1 MSAPPREAYL
11 PHEYGEIL
19 GVLHQINAPMDGV
32 IVALIGEIPM
42 ILPSELDA
50 RLHEFI
56 GRKIGILRL
65 DGYHLRCLDDEDD
78 NAQGNRETTARHDE
92 TEESL
97 SLSE

>member
-1 MSAPPREAYL
+1 MSAFPREAYR

-19 GVLHQINAPMDGV
+19 GVLHQIDAPMDGV
-32 IVALIGEIPM
+32 IVALIGEIPT

-50 RLHEFI
+50 SLQEFM
-56 GRKIGILRL
+56 GRRIGILRL

-78 NAQGNRETTARHDE
+78 NAQGNRETTSRHDE

-97 SLSE
+97 NISE